1 MRQHALRNRNMQR
14 RRLKVP
20 TTRQYFLRLSIRQFA
35 NAKPRARFSES
46 CFSNN
51 VSSAGAARSTLSKTF
66 NFKSFTVLCKLGEGS
81 TPCGSMP
88 QPRFHTLLVRLV
100 ELFFQPVHSTLKISC
115 KLRLCLHQ
123 LLTESMTSRAL
134 TEGESVPL
142 VRISG
147 TFSVHREA
155 VCRYIAKQRP

>member
-1 MRQHALRNRNMQR
+1 MRQHTRRNRNMQR
-14 RRLKVP
+14 RRFKVP
-20 TTRQYFLRLSIRQFA
+20 TTRQYFLRLPIRQFA
-35 NAKPRARFSES
+35 NAKPTARFSES
-46 CFSNN
+46 CFSIN
-51 VSSAGAARSTLSKTF
+51 VSSAGAARLTLSRTF
-66 NFKSFTVLCKLGEGS
+66 NCKSFTVLCKLAQGS

-100 ELFFQPVHSTLKISC
+100 DLFFKPVHSTLKISC